1 MFMQQMVVTMTLAA
15 LLSPAI
21 AAEFYIVQDTA
32 TKRCQVAE
40 QKPTSITMVVVEDRI
55 FATHADAESAM
66 KSVEACSRGETDAAG
81 ATIEQ
86 PK

>member
-1 MFMQQMVVTMTLAA
+1 
-15 LLSPAI
+15 
-21 AAEFYIVQDTA
+21 
-32 TKRCQVAE
+32 
-40 QKPTSITMVVVEDRI
+40 MVVVEDRI